1 MADALL
7 VFSPLQEDYFF
18 VLRSPCFDQTGV
30 TPLLRRRLFGLQILR
45 FSLAGHC
52 ALSAGFSKHTPSPRL
67 LPLRPVSLT
76 LRLTLPF
83 VDRPSCLRLAALALP
98 SVSAAYA
105 ASLRAYHSSIWP
117 HTLFTSSENL
127 RKTCS
132 AVAYFCFASFLQ
144 RTRRFLSKIATPLEV
159 SCSFLGFFQNQPR
172 SPNPP
177 CLTRPT

>member
-132 AVAYFCFASFLQ
+132 AVAYCCFASFF
-144 RTRRFLSKIATPLEV
+144 TK
-159 SCSFLGFFQNQPR
+159 N
-172 SPNPP
+172 
-177 CLTRPT
+177 